1 MPEKIAILKES
12 GETLN
17 SNIVS
22 FFMIPDTEKKY
33 MITTENAV
41 DPHGLTVL
49 HVSELV
55 DGNLQRVSTD
65 EEWSTIKT
73 IMRAIISGNV
83 GTFQYLPA
91 VENANA
97 SGQYSRD
104 ISVSSTAANQMITSY
119 NNGEKNLASQQPVE
133 EPIQPIQDI
142 GTPQQPA
149 MNANVVPVSSVAQPA
164 APGMAVNPGMN
175 GVGIEP
181 SGAGVSPIVTSDQ
194 VLSPGVNPVLPVNP
208 VVNGMENPGMVGQEA
223 PVGQT
228 GAIPIVNN
236 LMPDGNAV
244 VDPMNGMAGM
254 STGVV
259 VPGMEGVPSE
269 NPDGM
274 INPSIPQGQIVQPTD
289 VEDSVINPN
298 VQGSFAPDA
307 SLDEVVVASQEMFM
321 EGVKNLV
328 QTIQEKVYRELY
340 IKEEELKKREAEL
353 EQREQ
358 SMNNMM
364 NPMQAFSSMMQMNP
378 NLMNQMAQMAQM
390 GGQMNPASPA
400 PMEQTQGVA
409 PVSLNSLEQNSMMN
423 NPMMGGAPATPNPMM
438 NGADAG
444 SMASPM
450 VNPMQSPMDANSMM
464 SPMTSPMDTN
474 TMMNPMMNTGM
485 MQQPMIVQA
494 SNDNF
499 NG

>member
-33 MITTENAV
+33 LITTENAV

-55 DGNLQRVSTD
+55 DGSLQRVSTD

-83 GTFQYLPA
+83 GTFQYLPS

-119 NNGEKNLASQQPVE
+119 NNGEKSLGTQQPE
-133 EPIQPIQDI
+133 EAIQPIEDI
-142 GTPQQPA
+142 GGGQQPA
-149 MNANVVPVSSVAQPA
+149 NGNVVSVSTVSQPQVV
-164 APGMAVNPGMN
+164 PGMVATAIGPDGMPIN
-175 GVGIEP
+175 GVGIDP

-194 VLSPGVNPVLPVNP
+194 VLSPGVNPVLPINP
-208 VVNGMENPGMVGQEA
+208 VMNSSETPGVVGQDV
-223 PVGQT
+223 PLNQT
-228 GAIPIVNN
+228 GAMPIVSN
-236 LMPDGNAV
+236 LMPDAG
-244 VDPMNGMAGM
+244 VDPMNGMTGM
-254 STGVV
+254 PNGVV
-259 VPGMEGVPSE
+259 VPGMDGTVPVDE
-269 NPDGM
+269 NGM
-274 INPSIPQGQIVQPTD
+274 VIPQGQIVQPTEGD
-289 VEDSVINPN
+289 DSTINPN
-298 VQGSFAPDA
+298 VTGSFAPDA
-307 SLDEVVVASQEMFM
+307 SLDEVVAASQEMFM

-358 SMNNMM
+358 AMNNMV

-378 NLMNQMAQMAQM
+378 NFMNQMAQMAQM
-390 GGQMNPASPA
+390 GSQMQSNPGMNSLDQTQKMNPVSTPQ
-400 PMEQTQGVA
+400 MGQGT
-409 PVSLNSLEQNSMMN
+409 MMN
-423 NPMMGGAPATPNPMM
+423 SAPINPMDQNP
-438 NGADAG
+438 
-444 SMASPM
+444 
-450 VNPMQSPMDANSMM
+450 
-464 SPMTSPMDTN
+464 
-474 TMMNPMMNTGM
+474 MMNPMMNNMVSPMDQNPMMSNTG

-499 NG
+499 NN